1 MDSTTTIT
9 TTQQITNCAACFN
22 QVNENDAFCTSCG
35 YPLKGSEEEQKNFIM
50 EKNTKE
56 IYLEEENRQIKKSG
70 YALYYIAAATFLS
83 GLILYGTSKNADVK
97 NTVLLINT
105 ILAAIYAALGFW
117 SKNKPLAAI
126 ISGSALFAL
135 IFILNAV
142 TNPLSIFSG
151 IILKI
156 FIVVNF
162 VRGIQ
167 SALRADK
174 LRKELNIG

>member
-1 MDSTTTIT
+1 MTTTT
-9 TTQQITNCAACFN
+9 TTNQITNCASCFN
-22 QVNENDAFCTSCG
+22 QINQDDAFCTSCG

-83 GLILYGTSKNADVK
+83 GLILYGTSKNPEIKSTLLLV
-97 NTVLLINT
+97 NTVL
-105 ILAAIYAALGFW
+105 AVIYAALGFW
-117 SKNKPLAAI
+117 SKWKPLAAI
-126 ISGSALFAL
+126 ISGSALYAL
-135 IFILNAV
+135 VFILNAV
-142 TNPLSIFSG
+142 TSPLTIFSG

-167 SALRADK
+167 SAIRADK
-174 LRKELNIG
+174 LRKDLNIG